1 MKDVE
6 LKFELLDSNE
16 LMDLMEL
23 INDDIKSGKK
33 EKAYH
38 LGRIGN
44 IKTDSFV
51 VNLNSVYLHWILTYD
66 ENFDKEGF
74 KEIAHDGKEK
84 LYIKV
89 AIFNKK
95 PKE

>member
-6 LKFELLDSNE
+6 LKFELVDSNE

-38 LGRIGN
+38 LGNIGN

-51 VNLNSVYLHWILTYD
+51 IYLSSVYLHWILTDD

-84 LYIKV
+84 LYIKI
-89 AIFNKK
+89 AIFDEKSKK
-95 PKE
+95 